1 MALTADLID
10 NPAQWR
16 LGMRLGRDRLDVTLD
31 SPLAEGSL
39 MVHSLEFDEAA
50 PSALKALEACV
61 YDNPL
66 LLCDFQKITCII
78 DTDTFLVLPPGLD
91 GDDAECLEAR
101 NAVFAA
107 TFPDFS
113 AGGEVDTFLS
123 PTGVPGVAIMAG
135 VDAGIAAFLRRT
147 FFNVRLLHNLSPL
160 CRYFLSVAVRGNQS
174 RVYANLRPGAT
185 DIIVTRSGNLLLAN
199 SYATPTVADTVYFI
213 LAVRQLLGLPEGA
226 ETLLSGSVALRE
238 EVMPALREVVPSVV
252 MPVIFPSVIFRAG
265 KDAMRAPFDLILL
278 PLCE

>member
-1 MALTADLID
+1 
-10 NPAQWR
+10 
-16 LGMRLGRDRLDVTLD
+16 MRLGRERLDVTLD

-39 MVHSLEFDEAA
+39 MVHSLDLDGAA
-50 PSALKALEACV
+50 PTPLKALEACV

-66 LLCDFQKITCII
+66 LLSDFQRITCIV
-78 DTDTFLVLPPGLD
+78 DTDTFVVLPPGID
-91 GDDAECLEAR
+91 GDDAESEMAR

-107 TFPDFS
+107 TFSDF
-113 AGGEVDTFLS
+113 AADGGGGDTFLS
-123 PTGVPGVAIMAG
+123 PTGVASVSIMAG
-135 VDAGIAAFLRRT
+135 ADAGIAAFLRRT
-147 FFNVRLLHNLSPL
+147 FFNVRLLHHLSPL
-160 CRYFLSVAVRGNQS
+160 CRYFLSMAVRGNQS
-174 RVYANLRPGAT
+174 RVYANLRQGAT

-238 EVMPALREVVPSVV
+238 EVMPALRGMVPSV

>member
-10 NPAQWR
+10 NPGQYR
-16 LGMRLGRDRLDVTLD
+16 LGLRLGRGRLDVTLD

-39 MVHSLEFDEAA
+39 MVHSLVLDEAA
-50 PSALKALEACV
+50 PSPLKALEACV

-66 LLCDFQKITCII
+66 LLCDFQKITCIV
-78 DTDTFLVLPPGLD
+78 DTDTFVGLPPGLD
-91 GDDAECLEAR
+91 GDDEECRAAR
-101 NAVFAA
+101 EEIFAA
-107 TFPDFS
+107 AYADF
-113 AGGEVDTFLS
+113 AAEGGETFLS
-123 PTGVPGVAIMAG
+123 PTGVAGVSVMAG

-147 FFNVRLLHNLSPL
+147 FFNVRLLHHLSPL
-160 CRYFLSVAVRGNQS
+160 CRYFLSMAVRGNQS

-199 SYATPTVADTVYFI
+199 SYTTPTVADRVYFI
-213 LAVRQLLGLPEGA
+213 LAVRRLLDLPEGA

-238 EVMPALREVVPSVV
+238 ELMPALREMVTSLV